1 MTQDHSTFVEFD
13 ECRLHMLRGGAGV
26 PVVFLHGASGGGTWL
41 PFMEELS
48 KTYDVHAPEHPGFG
62 RSDDPPWLDTVSDL
76 AYFYLDYL
84 ARLKVDQV
92 HLIGTSLGGWI
103 AAEMAVRSTRHI
115 GSLTLVCAVGILA
128 DGQPIE
134 DVFRLPPDEH
144 VARFCHG
151 SANAEKRRREGPV
164 LTLTINRPERRNA
177 MTWDVIAG
185 LRRELAAADPVV
197 QGRNRATVARLGWRP
212 RFHNSDLHKWLHRID
227 RPTQI
232 VWGESDLIVPL
243 SFGTAWRKLVPGA
256 SLAVIPETG
265 HAPYIEEPSRFV
277 ETVRPLFERVDGI
290 SPTRS

>member
-151 SANAEKRRREGPV
+151 SANAEKRRRE
-164 LTLTINRPERRNA
+164 
-177 MTWDVIAG
+177 
-185 LRRELAAADPVV
+185 LAAADPVV

-212 RFHNSDLHKWLHRID
+212 RFHNSDLHNWLHRID